1 MDRSVKSNMNK
12 EINENKRID
21 IVVPC
26 HNEEKNIM
34 PFFDAVNAEKN
45 KIEGYDFSYIFID
58 DGSSDKTLERIKEL
72 AGSEDN
78 RDTAIRYISFS
89 RNFGKE
95 AAIYAGLR
103 ASAEGCGGKAADYT
117 ILMDADL
124 QHPPRL
130 IPEMIRAVEQEGFD
144 SCAARRVSR
153 KGEPRIRSAFSS
165 LFYKLMNRF
174 CDIDIVDGATDF
186 RIMSRRMVK
195 AIVSMPE
202 SQRFSKGI
210 FAWVGFRTKWIEME
224 NVERKAGESSWS
236 MWKLLSYAVAGFLD
250 FAEAPLK
257 LAGFIGGIVSVL
269 AGVYLVLELIKTIV
283 VGKDLPGYESL
294 ICLVLIFGGI
304 IIALLS
310 IIGEYIGRMYLEM
323 KGRPI
328 YIAKET
334 GDNISI
340 R

>member
-1 MDRSVKSNMNK
+1 MDKNRKT
-12 EINENKRID
+12 NENRRID

-26 HNEEKNIM
+26 HNEEKNIV
-34 PFFDAVNAEKN
+34 PFFEAVNAERKN
-45 KIEGYDFSYIFID
+45 IEGYDFSYIFID
-58 DGSSDKTLERIKEL
+58 DGSSDETLEKIKEL
-72 AGSEDN
+72 IESAEN
-78 RDTAIRYISFS
+78 RDIPIRYISFS

-95 AAIYAGLR
+95 AAIYAGLQ
-103 ASAEGCGGKAADYT
+103 ASAEGCDGMIADYT

-130 IPEMIRAVEQEGFD
+130 IPEMIRTVETEDCD

-153 KGEPRIRSAFSS
+153 KGEPCIRSAFSS

-174 CDIDIVDGATDF
+174 CDINIVEGATDY

-195 AIVSMPE
+195 AVVSMPE

-210 FAWVGFRTKWIEME
+210 FAWVGFDTKWIEME

-257 LAGFIGGIVSVL
+257 FAGFIGGIVSVL

-294 ICLVLIFGGI
+294 ICLILIFGGM

-310 IIGEYIGRMYLEM
+310 ILGEYIGRMYLEL

-334 GDNISI
+334 GDNINA